1 VDSIGAAAF
10 VGSVVASCEA
20 DLVLA
25 RNIGGLERFARPAL
39 LLLQARLSPLGAT
52 KTNELLKLPLSSD
65 LDLFDPSRYVEQ
77 DSDDKSAPKLQQK
90 WSKEVHVAA
99 ARTLRPDEEAL
110 GDSDLVHAEAR
121 ARPAAYILQAK
132 LSNPF
137 FRFSP
142 ADFIVWFCFQF
153 RIPQPAHLGNANAV
167 GVEQCLG
174 SCLKRDVDLHG
185 NHAHA
190 PCKVCLRGRG
200 SRHRYLKNVVSHHAA
215 KAGCIATWVR
225 EDSTAELL
233 LHQFTPQQCST
244 MFPLKMPAALAEGA
258 RQALT
263 DLRATA
269 TLPAGQREARLVEI
283 DARLQEL
290 RDSVVDGHGLRL
302 DGTILHPASGEQV
315 WFDVSAVHTTCK
327 THLKGEVKSTLERR
341 AAGKEGAGRQSAA
354 LMEAHQD
361 KVDRYSLLE
370 AMVERQVLAGLRTAA
385 PLFLPAVI
393 STHGEFCPGTVQLQE
408 WLVEQFRARLRL
420 EGERADGENED
431 DLITAFRCELRAA
444 LLVATAKGTAEM
456 LAVAGRPFRKGGAQH
471 SGAWPGAR
479 VPAARAP
486 DDGTDDTP
494 VSDSGTHSCES
505 DSGSGTSAAPPHNNF
520 SVVVCN
526 GFPVVS

>member
-1 VDSIGAAAF
+1 M
-10 VGSVVASCEA
+10 
-20 DLVLA
+20 
-25 RNIGGLERFARPAL
+25 
-39 LLLQARLSPLGAT
+39 
-52 KTNELLKLPLSSD
+52 
-65 LDLFDPSRYVEQ
+65 
-77 DSDDKSAPKLQQK
+77 
-90 WSKEVHVAA
+90 
-99 ARTLRPDEEAL
+99 
-110 GDSDLVHAEAR
+110 
-121 ARPAAYILQAK
+121 
-132 LSNPF
+132 
-137 FRFSP
+137 
-142 ADFIVWFCFQF
+142 
-153 RIPQPAHLGNANAV
+153 
-167 GVEQCLG
+167 
-174 SCLKRDVDLHG
+174 
-185 NHAHA
+185 
-190 PCKVCLRGRG
+190 
-200 SRHRYLKNVVSHHAA
+200 VSHHAA

-244 MFPLKMPAALAEGA
+244 MFPLKTPAALAEGA

-269 TLPAGQREARLVEI
+269 TLPTGQREARLVEL

-302 DGTILHPASGEQV
+302 DGTILHPASGKQV

-327 THLKGEVKSTLERR
+327 TYLKGEVKSTLERR

-420 EGERADGENED
+420 EGERADGESED

-456 LAVAGRPFRKGGAQH
+456 LAVAGRPFRKGGAQRN
-471 SGAWPGAR
+471 GAWPGAR
-479 VPAARAP
+479 VPAARAAV
-486 DDGTDDTP
+486 DGTDDMP

-505 DSGSGTSAAPPHNNF
+505 DSGSGTSAAPPHNIF
-520 SVVVCN
+520 SIVVCE